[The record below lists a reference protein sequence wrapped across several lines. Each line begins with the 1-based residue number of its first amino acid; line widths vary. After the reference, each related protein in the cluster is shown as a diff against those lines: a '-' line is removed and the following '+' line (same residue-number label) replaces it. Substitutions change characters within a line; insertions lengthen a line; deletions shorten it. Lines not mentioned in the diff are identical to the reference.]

1 VTPLLPNRA
10 FNALLVTA
18 AVVAAAG
25 LPLLTEGY
33 YLSLGVNIMLY
44 TVLCTAWAMFSGP
57 TRFVS
62 LATAAF
68 FGVGTYSVAIGVDI
82 LPFSVLLL
90 GGAIGAA
97 LLAGL
102 VGAATLRLSGVYFV
116 IFTLGLAELIRQIVT
131 WTQTKIAAA
140 VGLYVFT
147 DFTEAH
153 IYWMLLALAVA
164 VFLTSW
170 AINRSRY
177 GFALRIIG
185 DDEAVARHVGIDT
198 ARLKIILFMI
208 SGAFI
213 GIAGAIMAPRYSYIE
228 PQSAFNPMTSFMVVI
243 MALLGGTRRLWGPL
257 IGVVPFTILM
267 DFVSAQFPDQT
278 PVIIGIAFLAI
289 VYALPDGLTSRLES
303 LFCKFRNHNGNK
315 SEVRQ
320 PAIGEEMA

>member
-1 VTPLLPNRA
+1 VTNLRSTPA
-10 FNALLVTA
+10 FHAFL
-18 AVVAAAG
+18 AAAG
-25 LPLLTEGY
+25 TAILACLPLLTEGY

-44 TVLCTAWAMFSGP
+44 IVLCTAWAMFSGP
-57 TRFVS
+57 THFVS

-68 FGVGTYSVAIGVDI
+68 FGLGTYSVAVGIDT
-82 LPFSVLLL
+82 LPFPILLI
-90 GGAIGAA
+90 GGAVSTA

-116 IFTLGLAELIRQIVT
+116 IFTLGLAEFIRQVVNWI
-131 WTQTKIAAA
+131 QTKIAAS

-153 IYWMLLALAVA
+153 IYWMLLALAVV

-170 AINRSRY
+170 AINRSRH

-185 DDEAVARHVGIDT
+185 DDEAVARHVGIAT
-198 ARLKIILFMI
+198 SRLKIILFTL

-213 GIAGAIMAPRYSYIE
+213 GIAGAIVAPRYSYIE
-228 PQSAFNPMTSFMVVI
+228 PQSAFNPMISFLVVI

-267 DFVSAQFPDQT
+267 DFVSAHFPDQT

-289 VYALPDGLTSRLES
+289 VYALPDGLTSRLEQ
-303 LFCKFRNHNGNK
+303 LLNKFRNHNGGATG
-315 SEVRQ
+315 VAQ
-320 PAIGEEMA
+320 PTGAEELA